1 MKTCLAT
8 RSGKLLDF
16 VNPNPDHILLE
27 DIAQGLA
34 RELRYAGQMDMSVA
48 QHSVNV
54 KLVTEALGGS
64 IRDQRTALFHDASEF
79 ILRDVA
85 RPLKVKMPPYYE
97 FENSLMAA
105 IATKFDFDW
114 PCPDVVKEADTYML
128 VTEAREHLHPDARWA
143 INAEYGFPADIDKYT
158 VPKGRWLDGI
168 LDRDAA
174 AILFLE
180 HAAMVL

>member
-16 VNPNPDHILLE
+16 ANPNPHDILLE

-34 RELRYAGQMDMSVA
+34 RELRYAGQIDMSVA

-64 IRDQRTALFHDASEF
+64 LRDQRSALFHDASEF

-85 RPLKVKMPPYYE
+85 RPLKVKMPTYYE
-97 FENSLMAA
+97 YEDALMRG
-105 IATKFDFDW
+105 IASKFDFDW
-114 PCPDVVKEADTYML
+114 PVPDVVKEADTYML
-128 VTEAREHLHPDARWA
+128 VTEARAFLPPLAQFA
-143 INAEYGFPADIDKYT
+143 ITPEYGFPADIDRYT
-158 VPKGRWLDGI
+158 VPKGRWLDTI
-168 LDRDAA
+168 LGRDAA
-174 AILFLE
+174 VALFLE